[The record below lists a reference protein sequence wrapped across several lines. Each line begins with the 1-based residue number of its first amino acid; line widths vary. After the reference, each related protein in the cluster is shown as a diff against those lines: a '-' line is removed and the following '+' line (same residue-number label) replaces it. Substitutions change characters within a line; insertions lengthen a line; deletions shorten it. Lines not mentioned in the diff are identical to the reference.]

1 MQVDYQGRII
11 NSFVVD
17 QIEELFFTR
26 MTVQIIEGM
35 PQNVEQ
41 YISTG
46 CFAYTIGGRVGLMNA
61 QCKRLTEALYEQIEA
76 KSATMFVATLIG
88 YEGQVIIDNNGN
100 VVR

>member
-1 MQVDYQGRII
+1 
-11 NSFVVD
+11 
-17 QIEELFFTR
+17 
-26 MTVQIIEGM
+26 
-35 PQNVEQ
+35 
-41 YISTG
+41 
-46 CFAYTIGGRVGLMNA
+46 MNA